1 MLAVI
6 LAAAV
11 VTGVLLLF
19 NFRRTRDNATRQN
32 SPLEKDIIMRE
43 NGIIA
48 NKEYFLMKGI
58 IKY

>member
-6 LAAAV
+6 LTAAAI
-11 VTGVLLLF
+11 TGILLVFGLW
-19 NFRRTRDNATRQN
+19 RGRGSATRQN
-32 SPLEKDIIMRE
+32 SPLEKEIMLRDG
-43 NGIIA
+43 GIIA